1 LPNQFSERNWY
12 WWIKRFDCQLQN
24 HSYRTLP

>member
-12 WWIKRFDCQLQN
+12 WWIKRFDCQLQKY
-24 HSYRTLP
+24 SRTLP